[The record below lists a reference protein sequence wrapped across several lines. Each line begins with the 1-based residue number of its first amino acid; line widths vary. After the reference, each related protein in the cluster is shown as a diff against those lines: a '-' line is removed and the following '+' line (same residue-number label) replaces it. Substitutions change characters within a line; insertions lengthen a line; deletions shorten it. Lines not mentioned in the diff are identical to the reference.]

1 MKDERKTEIRV
12 GITVIVGVVLFI
24 WVLSWAKNYS
34 LTSSREIVNVK
45 FDNVSGL
52 EVGDNVTV
60 NGVKKGYVEGMEVK
74 GDNVIVKLTIDS
86 DVKLKKDATFAVSM
100 LDLMGGKKVEVTP
113 GDSPQPIDLTKIQ
126 HGIFEADIPKVMS
139 IIGQVEGDLPGII
152 SDLKVS
158 LNSLNTYLTDRQL
171 NKNIKLSVKNLAIIS
186 EKLNRL
192 LDENSK
198 NFNSLAKN
206 SNELITQMNEFL
218 TNNRDNIEKT
228 LSNIRDLTSRTD
240 TLIAQI
246 NDFAKETK
254 QKQNNIGKLM
264 YNEDLYKKLNLTV
277 DQINQLTKILL
288 HQVQGKGINIDAHIF

>member
-34 LTSSREIVNVK
+34 LTSSREVVNVK

-60 NGVKKGYVEGMEVK
+60 NGVKKGYVEDMEVK

-113 GDSPQPIDLTKIQ
+113 GISSQPIDLTKVQ

-158 LNSLNTYLTDRQL
+158 LSSLNTYLTDHQL
-171 NKNIKLSVKNLAIIS
+171 NRNIKLSVKNLAIIS

-218 TNNRDNIEKT
+218 TNNRTDIEKT
-228 LSNIRDLTSRTD
+228 LSNIKDLTSRTD

-246 NDFAKETK
+246 NGFAKDTK
-254 QKQNNIGKLM
+254 QQKNNIGKLM
-264 YNEDLYKKLNLTV
+264 YNEDLYKKLNLTM
-277 DQINQLTKILL
+277 DQINQLTKTLL